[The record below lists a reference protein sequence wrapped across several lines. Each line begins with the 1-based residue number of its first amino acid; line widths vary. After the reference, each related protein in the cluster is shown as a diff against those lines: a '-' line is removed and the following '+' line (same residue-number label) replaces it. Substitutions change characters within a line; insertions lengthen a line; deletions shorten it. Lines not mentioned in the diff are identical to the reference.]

1 MKAIWVR
8 RREERAA
15 QINALIEQL
24 DELNTPEAKIIAG
37 ALDYYGW
44 NKGKLPHDDFVKLRK
59 EIIEKAEDLIS
70 RSKA

>member
-1 MKAIWVR
+1 LKAIWVR